1 MFLNIVKMALRALWR
16 NAMRSFLTI
25 LGMVIGVAAVIAM
38 VSIGRGSSAAVQERI
53 GTMGNNLLIVLSGST
68 TQAGVRSGSGG
79 RPTLAIRDAQAI
91 QRECPAVGAV
101 SYANRQVLQIVAGN
115 QNWSTAVFGVTP
127 DYAVVRNW
135 PVAAG
140 RFLTRHDEESA
151 ATAAVLGATVV

>member
-1 MFLNIVKMALRALWR
+1 
-16 NAMRSFLTI
+16 
-25 LGMVIGVAAVIAM
+25 
-38 VSIGRGSSAAVQERI
+38 
-53 GTMGNNLLIVLSGST
+53 MGNNLLIVLSGST